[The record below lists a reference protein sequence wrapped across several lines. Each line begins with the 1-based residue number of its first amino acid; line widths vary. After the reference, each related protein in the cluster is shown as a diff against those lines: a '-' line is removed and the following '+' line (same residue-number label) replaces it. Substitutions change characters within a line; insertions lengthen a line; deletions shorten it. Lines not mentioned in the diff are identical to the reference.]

1 MAKKEKTVILTEDS
15 CEGCQVIKERLAGKA
30 HVRIIDIKDP
40 EAKQY
45 IKEDQVIVPSAVHQG
60 KRCLIRLEDNKLKMD
75 CEDGETVNLED

>member
-1 MAKKEKTVILTEDS
+1 MAEKEKTVILTENN
-15 CEGCQVIKERLAGKA
+15 CEGCGVVKERLAGKPNI
-30 HVRIIDIKDP
+30 RIIDIKDP

-45 IKEDQVIVPSAVHQG
+45 IKGDQVIVPSAVHQG